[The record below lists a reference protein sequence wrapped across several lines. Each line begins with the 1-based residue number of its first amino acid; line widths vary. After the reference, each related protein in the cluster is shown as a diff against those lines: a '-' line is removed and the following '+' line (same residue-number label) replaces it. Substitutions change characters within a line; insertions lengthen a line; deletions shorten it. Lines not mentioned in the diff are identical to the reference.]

1 VAALLR
7 GALPAR
13 RGAEAGFAPCAVKS
27 AECRPFG
34 NWALAERLRT
44 HTLGVGVLAGFIVF
58 AGLGPI
64 LLYRR
69 SYSVARVS
77 AVAAVVSVIAGWGVG
92 QYPWML
98 VDQFT
103 IADGAGAGAI
113 LAALLIVVTLAV
125 VIVLPALGYLL
136 RLTQRESGAEPREQA
151 AKPHGDAPC
160 P

>member
-1 VAALLR
+1 VPGEVSRVPAIRQL
-7 GALPAR
+7 GAGR
-13 RGAEAGFAPCAVKS
+13 AVGH
-27 AECRPFG
+27 AHP
-34 NWALAERLRT
+34 
-44 HTLGVGVLAGFIVF
+44 GVGVLAGLIVF

-98 VDQFT
+98 VDQLT
-103 IADGAGAGAI
+103 ITDGAGAGAI
-113 LAALLIVVTLAV
+113 LAVLLIVVTLAV

-136 RLTQRESGAEPREQA
+136 RLTQRENWSRA
-151 AKPHGDAPC
+151 
-160 P
+160 